1 MNILRKVSE
10 IPSLTNPVVTIG
22 TFDGIHLGHQQ
33 IFQHLFEIKKS
44 YNGVSFLITF
54 EPHPQLVL
62 KSKSTPIKLITSLDE
77 KLEIISKFNIDYVL
91 VLNFTSKLS
100 KMSGESFIEEI
111 LIKKLG
117 IVDIVIGYDHAF
129 GYNRSGNINTIRE
142 YSAKNNFRVN
152 VIKPFL
158 HHKEIVK
165 SSAIR
170 QSIKQG
176 DVQRVKQ
183 FLGRPYQI
191 KGQVVRGKGRG
202 KRLNFPTAN
211 LQPLDL
217 NKLWPG
223 DGIYAT
229 QLELKNRSYN
239 GAVSI
244 GTRPTFNE
252 HVRTIETNIFD
263 FDEDVYGE
271 NMTIKFIQKLRDEE
285 KFDSAE
291 GLISQMH
298 LDVDLAKKILNS

>member
-44 YNGVSFLITF
+44 CNGISFLITF

-62 KSKSTPIKLITSLDE
+62 KSKNTPIKIITSLDE

-152 VIKPFL
+152 VIEPFL
-158 HHKEIVK
+158 HHTEIVK